1 MGMLAG
7 AGLFPATSGGGGAQ
21 LTNAYLSEYIS
32 GGASAS
38 CGLRFSRNGALVNL
52 LGLGDVSLTNWW
64 LPTTTVI
71 GDSYEVKC
79 TLSSGTFSSGTS
91 GTWQTISADRD
102 FTVSVSGSGRFKIA
116 TFNADIRRISDS
128 VVVASATFTIE
139 ANTTV

>member
-1 MGMLAG
+1 MGMLVG
-7 AGLFPATSGGGGAQ
+7 AGLFPASGGSGGAQ
-21 LTNAYLSEYIS
+21 LTSASFFDGTP
-32 GGASAS
+32 GGPSAS

-52 LGLGDVSLTNWW
+52 LGAGDVSLTNWW
-64 LPTTTVI
+64 LPTTTII

-91 GTWQTISADRD
+91 GTWQTISTNRD
-102 FTVSVSGSGRFKIA
+102 FTVSVGTNAYKAA

-139 ANTTV
+139 ADTLP